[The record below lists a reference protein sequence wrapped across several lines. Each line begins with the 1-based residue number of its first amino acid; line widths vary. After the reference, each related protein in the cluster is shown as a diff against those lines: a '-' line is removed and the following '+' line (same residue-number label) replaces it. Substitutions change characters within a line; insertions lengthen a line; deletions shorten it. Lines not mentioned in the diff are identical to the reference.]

1 MLTKTLTEYLCPNCE
16 TWSNSA
22 AWEETERGCADCG
35 SHDALRCPACEESV
49 DMIMRDLDERTR
61 SVPDYQIGDHLV
73 FQQPDRDAVERV
85 LLAIRP
91 TGYTWTY
98 PRYMPVE
105 PDDLANTWISENS
118 TDPYLEWWERKDVT
132 DCPLNEA
139 ACT

>member
-1 MLTKTLTEYLCPNCE
+1 MKTKILTEYLCPECE
-16 TWSNSA
+16 TWSNPA
-22 AWEETERGCADCG
+22 AWEETETGCEDCG
-35 SHDALRCPACEESV
+35 SHGALRCPACEESV
-49 DMIMRDLDERTR
+49 DMVTRDLDERTR

-105 PDDLANTWISENS
+105 LDDLAHTWISENS
-118 TDPYLEWWERKDVT
+118 NDPYLEWWEKKDV
-132 DCPLNEA
+132 A
-139 ACT
+139 